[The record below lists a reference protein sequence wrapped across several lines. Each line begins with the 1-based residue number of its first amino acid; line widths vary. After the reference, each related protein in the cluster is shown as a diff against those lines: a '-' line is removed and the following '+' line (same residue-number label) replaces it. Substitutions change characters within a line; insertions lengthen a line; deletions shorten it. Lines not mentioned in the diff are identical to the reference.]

1 MNALKALDMFRA
13 LFSFVSRS
21 IARRLVLAFFLFAV
35 PVCFLSW
42 QLIQKQ
48 NQEIAFSEAELNGAL
63 YIEPLLVLHATMA
76 TAASALA
83 DKKPVPQVLQPALD
97 KVLEARANAP
107 RSLYF
112 QEDFAA
118 LKAAVG
124 ELQAMKS
131 YEPARVRTILS
142 TSQKHFTGV
151 VEDSNLVLDPELATF
166 YLMQAVAIYATPLI
180 EQIGY
185 FGSAKTYINEP
196 GFTPQNTFWRL
207 AAKHQGNLNAK
218 TYAFETSIDD
228 AIRSSDKALTREL
241 GLADLKLDMS
251 QKIANLIEDPD
262 PKAAQTNAQ
271 LARNAVVRTAL
282 AANQELIL
290 GLNVRIDRLEAQ
302 QNQVLVAAIGLFLVA
317 LLGVLLVVRDGV
329 VQPLG
334 HLTKAM
340 RQVAQADFSAEP
352 PYQKR
357 ADEIGGMARAL
368 TIFKENA
375 LARIRAE
382 HAAQAKSEFLAM
394 MSHEIR
400 TPMNGVIGMAQ
411 ALMKTQMKDEQRQM
425 LSVMIDSSDML
436 LLLLNDILDMSKVEA
451 GKVELESIPFSPQK
465 LVQAANDLFDA
476 RASAKDIQLEVEIAA
491 DASQWRIGDPARLR
505 QIVFNLVSNA
515 IKFTEQGTV
524 KIALNLGP
532 KRELAISVTD
542 TGIGIPP
549 DRVAQLFEKFTQAD
563 SSHTRLYGGTGLG
576 LSIAKAMT
584 EAMGGELLVESEVG
598 VGSTFTCLV
607 PLQAVSAT
615 FDETENLAEGGKY
628 ADPDASALQEI
639 LPASALKMLV
649 AEDNRTNQLVL
660 QALLSSYEIELVFT
674 QNGQEAIEAW
684 RAASYDVIL
693 MDMQMPVMDGASAI
707 RAIRAQEIRENRPRT
722 PIVSL
727 TANALQHQIDAQ
739 IEAGADAHAPKPIHL
754 PSLLAAIEAAISLC
768 ELQAETDFRQSN
780 APNAA

>member
-1 MNALKALDMFRA
+1 MFRA
-13 LFSFVSRS
+13 LFSFVSHS
-21 IARRLVLAFFLFAV
+21 IARRLALAFILFAM
-35 PVCFLSW
+35 PVCFLTW

-48 NQEIAFSEAELNGAL
+48 NQEIAFSEAELNGAR

-76 TAASALA
+76 NATSSLA
-83 DKKPVPQVLQPALD
+83 DKRPVPQILQPALD

-107 RSLYF
+107 ASL
-112 QEDFAA
+112 QIGDDFVA
-118 LKAAVG
+118 LKAAVS
-124 ELQAMKS
+124 ELQAMQT
-131 YEPARVRTILS
+131 YEPARVRDILS
-142 TSQKHFTGV
+142 ASQQHFTRV
-151 VEDSNLVLDPELATF
+151 VETSNLILDTELATF
-166 YLMQAVAIYATPLI
+166 YLVQAVALHATPLI

-185 FGSAKTYINEP
+185 LGSAKTYINEP
-196 GFTPQNTFWRL
+196 GRNRENTFWRL
-207 AAKHQGNLNAK
+207 VAKHEGNLNAK
-218 TYAFETSIDD
+218 TSAFEISIDD
-228 AIRSSDKALTREL
+228 AVRASEKARTREL
-241 GLADLKLDMS
+241 GLAGLKQTMS
-251 QKIANLIEDPD
+251 QEIASLIEDPN
-262 PKAAQTNAQ
+262 PAAAQTNAQ
-271 LARNAVVRTAL
+271 IARNAVVRTSL
-282 AANQELIL
+282 AANQELIR
-290 GLNVRIDRLEAQ
+290 GLEVRIKRLETE
-302 QNQVLVAAIGLFLVA
+302 QNQVLVAAVGLFLVA
-317 LLGVLLVVRDGV
+317 LLAVLIVVRDGV

-340 RQVAQADFSAEP
+340 RKVAEADFSAEP

-368 TIFKENA
+368 SIFKENA

-436 LLLLNDILDMSKVEA
+436 LLLLNDILDMSKIEA
-451 GKVELESIPFSPQK
+451 GKIELESIPFSPQK
-465 LVQAANDLFDA
+465 LVHAAGDLFDA
-476 RASAKDIQLEVEIAA
+476 RASAKDITLEVEIAA
-491 DASQWRIGDPARLR
+491 DASQWRLGDPARLR

-515 IKFTEQGTV
+515 IKFTDQGTV

-532 KRELAISVTD
+532 NREMAISVTD
-542 TGIGIPP
+542 TGIGIPH
-549 DRVAQLFEKFTQAD
+549 DRVAHLFEKFTQAD

-584 EAMGGELLVESEVG
+584 EAMGGELLVKSEVG

-615 FDETENLAEGGKY
+615 LDEPENLAESGKS
-628 ADPDASALQEI
+628 ADGNASTLQDTP
-639 LPASALKMLV
+639 PASALKLLV
-649 AEDNRTNQLVL
+649 AEDNPTNQLVL

-674 QNGQEAIEAW
+674 QNGLEALEAW
-684 RAASYDVIL
+684 QAERYDAIL
-693 MDMQMPVMDGASAI
+693 MDMQMPVMDGVTAI

-739 IEAGADAHAPKPIHL
+739 IDAGADAHAPKPIHL
-754 PSLLAAIEAAISLC
+754 PSLLAAIDAAISLC
-768 ELQAETDFRQSN
+768 ELQDETDFRQFD

>member
-1 MNALKALDMFRA
+1 MFRA
-13 LFSFVSRS
+13 LFSFVSHS
-21 IARRLVLAFFLFAV
+21 IARRLALAFILFAM
-35 PVCFLSW
+35 PVCFLTW

-48 NQEIAFSEAELNGAL
+48 NQEIAFSEAELNGAR

-76 TAASALA
+76 NATSSLA
-83 DKKPVPQVLQPALD
+83 DKRPVPQILQPALD
-97 KVLEARANAP
+97 EVLEARANAP
-107 RSLYF
+107 PSL
-112 QEDFAA
+112 QIGDDFVA
-118 LKAAVG
+118 LKAAVS
-124 ELQAMKS
+124 ELQAMQT
-131 YEPARVRTILS
+131 YEPARVRDVLS
-142 TSQKHFTGV
+142 ASQQHFTRV
-151 VEDSNLVLDPELATF
+151 VETSNLILDTELSTF
-166 YLMQAVAIYATPLI
+166 YLVQAVAVHATPLI

-185 FGSAKTYINEP
+185 LGSAKTYISEP
-196 GFTPQNTFWRL
+196 GRTRENTFWRL
-207 AAKHQGNLNAK
+207 VAKHEGNLNAK
-218 TYAFETSIDD
+218 ASAFENSIDD
-228 AIRSSDKALTREL
+228 AVRASDKARTREL
-241 GLADLKLDMS
+241 GLADLKLNMS
-251 QKIANLIEDPD
+251 QEIASLIEDPN
-262 PKAAQTNAQ
+262 PAAAQTNAQ
-271 LARNAVVRTAL
+271 IARNAVVRTSL
-282 AANQELIL
+282 AANQELIR
-290 GLNVRIDRLEAQ
+290 GLEVRIKRLETE
-302 QNQVLVAAIGLFLVA
+302 QNQVLVAAVGLFLVA
-317 LLGVLLVVRDGV
+317 LMAVLIVVRDGV

-340 RQVAQADFSAEP
+340 RKVAEADFSAEP

-368 TIFKENA
+368 SIFKENA

-436 LLLLNDILDMSKVEA
+436 LLLLNDILDMSKIEA
-451 GKVELESIPFSPQK
+451 GKIELESIPFSPQK
-465 LVQAANDLFDA
+465 LVHAAGDLFDA
-476 RASAKDIQLEVEIAA
+476 RASAKDITLEVEIAA
-491 DASQWRIGDPARLR
+491 DASQWRLGDPARLR

-515 IKFTEQGTV
+515 IKFTDQGTV
-524 KIALNLGP
+524 KIALDLGP
-532 KRELAISVTD
+532 NREMAISVTD

-584 EAMGGELLVESEVG
+584 EAMGGKLLVESEVG

-615 FDETENLAEGGKY
+615 LDEPENLAESGSSADGK
-628 ADPDASALQEI
+628 APTLQDMP
-639 LPASALKMLV
+639 PASALKLLV
-649 AEDNRTNQLVL
+649 AEDNQTNQLVL
-660 QALLSSYEIELVFT
+660 QALLSSHEIELVFT
-674 QNGQEAIEAW
+674 QNGLEALEAW
-684 RAASYDVIL
+684 QAARYDAIL
-693 MDMQMPVMDGASAI
+693 MDMQMPVMDGITAI

-739 IEAGADAHAPKPIHL
+739 IDAGADAHAPKPIHL
-754 PSLLAAIEAAISLC
+754 PSLLAAIDAAISLC
-768 ELQAETDFRQSN
+768 ELQDETDFRQFD

>member
-1 MNALKALDMFRA
+1 MFRA
-13 LFSFVSRS
+13 LFSFVSHS
-21 IARRLVLAFFLFAV
+21 IARRLALAFILFAM
-35 PVCFLSW
+35 PVCFLTW

-48 NQEIAFSEAELNGAL
+48 NQEIAFSEAELNGAR

-76 TAASALA
+76 NATSSLA
-83 DKKPVPQVLQPALD
+83 DKRPVPQILQPALD

-107 RSLYF
+107 ASL
-112 QEDFAA
+112 QIGDDFMA
-118 LKAAVG
+118 LKAAVS
-124 ELQAMKS
+124 ELQAMQT
-131 YEPARVRTILS
+131 YEPARVRDILS
-142 TSQKHFTGV
+142 ASQQHFTRV
-151 VEDSNLVLDPELATF
+151 VETSNLILDTELSTF
-166 YLMQAVAIYATPLI
+166 YLVQAVAVHATPLI

-185 FGSAKTYINEP
+185 LGSAKTYINEP
-196 GFTPQNTFWRL
+196 GRTRENTFWRL
-207 AAKHQGNLNAK
+207 VAKHEGNLNAK
-218 TYAFETSIDD
+218 TLAFENSIDD
-228 AIRSSDKALTREL
+228 AVRASDKARTREL
-241 GLADLKLDMS
+241 GLAGLKQTMS
-251 QKIANLIEDPD
+251 QEIASLIEDPN
-262 PKAAQTNAQ
+262 PAAAQTNAQ
-271 LARNAVVRTAL
+271 IARNAVVRTSL
-282 AANQELIL
+282 AANQELIR
-290 GLNVRIDRLEAQ
+290 GLEVRIKRLATEQ
-302 QNQVLVAAIGLFLVA
+302 SQVLVAAVGLFLVA
-317 LLGVLLVVRDGV
+317 LMAVLIVVRDGV

-340 RQVAQADFSAEP
+340 RKVAEADFSAEP

-368 TIFKENA
+368 SIFKENA

-436 LLLLNDILDMSKVEA
+436 LLLLNDILDMSKIEA
-451 GKVELESIPFSPQK
+451 GKIELESIPFSPEK
-465 LVQAANDLFDA
+465 LVHAAGDLFDA
-476 RASAKDIQLEVEIAA
+476 RASAKDITLEVEIAA
-491 DASQWRIGDPARLR
+491 DASQWRLGDPARLR

-515 IKFTEQGTV
+515 IKFTDQGTV

-532 KRELAISVTD
+532 NREMAISVTD

-584 EAMGGELLVESEVG
+584 EAMGGKLLVKSEVG

-615 FDETENLAEGGKY
+615 LDEPENLAESGKS
-628 ADPDASALQEI
+628 ADGNASTLQDMP
-639 LPASALKMLV
+639 PASALKLLV
-649 AEDNRTNQLVL
+649 AEDNQTNQLVL
-660 QALLSSYEIELVFT
+660 QALLSSDEIELVFT
-674 QNGQEAIEAW
+674 QNGLEAIEAW
-684 RAASYDVIL
+684 QAARYDAIL
-693 MDMQMPVMDGASAI
+693 MDMQMPVMDGITAI

-739 IEAGADAHAPKPIHL
+739 IDAGADAHAPKPIHL
-754 PSLLAAIEAAISLC
+754 PSLLAAIDAAISLC
-768 ELQAETDFRQSN
+768 ELQDETDFRQFD

>member
-1 MNALKALDMFRA
+1 MFRA
-13 LFSFVSRS
+13 LFSFVSHS
-21 IARRLVLAFFLFAV
+21 IARRLALAFILFAM
-35 PVCFLSW
+35 PVCFLTW

-48 NQEIAFSEAELNGAL
+48 NQEIAFSEAELNGAR

-76 TAASALA
+76 NATSSLA
-83 DKKPVPQVLQPALD
+83 DKRPVPQILQPALD

-107 RSLYF
+107 ASL
-112 QEDFAA
+112 QIGDDFMA
-118 LKAAVG
+118 LKAAVS
-124 ELQAMKS
+124 ELQAMQT
-131 YEPARVRTILS
+131 YEPARVRDILS
-142 TSQKHFTGV
+142 ASQQHFTRV
-151 VEDSNLVLDPELATF
+151 VETSNLILDTELSTF
-166 YLMQAVAIYATPLI
+166 YLVQAVAVHATPLI

-185 FGSAKTYINEP
+185 LGSAKTYINEP
-196 GFTPQNTFWRL
+196 GRTRENTFWRL
-207 AAKHQGNLNAK
+207 VAKHEGNLNAK
-218 TYAFETSIDD
+218 TLAFENSIDD
-228 AIRSSDKALTREL
+228 AVRASDKARTREL
-241 GLADLKLDMS
+241 GLAGLKQTMS
-251 QKIANLIEDPD
+251 QEIASLIEDPN
-262 PKAAQTNAQ
+262 PAAAQTNAQ
-271 LARNAVVRTAL
+271 IARNAVVRTSL
-282 AANQELIL
+282 AANQELIR
-290 GLNVRIDRLEAQ
+290 GLEVRIKRLETE
-302 QNQVLVAAIGLFLVA
+302 QNQVLVAAVGLFLVA
-317 LLGVLLVVRDGV
+317 LMAVLIVVRDGV

-340 RQVAQADFSAEP
+340 RKVAEADFSAEP

-368 TIFKENA
+368 SIFKENA

-436 LLLLNDILDMSKVEA
+436 LLLLNDILDMSKIEA
-451 GKVELESIPFSPQK
+451 GKIELESIPFSPEK
-465 LVQAANDLFDA
+465 LVHAAGDLFDA
-476 RASAKDIQLEVEIAA
+476 RASAKDITLEVEIAA
-491 DASQWRIGDPARLR
+491 DASQWRLGDPARLR

-515 IKFTEQGTV
+515 IKFTDQGTV

-532 KRELAISVTD
+532 NREMAISVTD

-584 EAMGGELLVESEVG
+584 EAMGGKLLVKSEVG

-615 FDETENLAEGGKY
+615 LDEPENLAESGKS
-628 ADPDASALQEI
+628 ADGNSSTLQDMP
-639 LPASALKMLV
+639 PASALKLLV
-649 AEDNRTNQLVL
+649 AEDNQTNQLVL
-660 QALLSSYEIELVFT
+660 QALLSSDEIELVFT
-674 QNGQEAIEAW
+674 QNGLEAIEAW
-684 RAASYDVIL
+684 QAARYDAIL
-693 MDMQMPVMDGASAI
+693 MDMQMPVMDGITAI

-739 IEAGADAHAPKPIHL
+739 IDAGADAHAPKPIHL
-754 PSLLAAIEAAISLC
+754 PSLLAAIDAAISLC
-768 ELQAETDFRQSN
+768 ELQDETDFRQFD

>member
-1 MNALKALDMFRA
+1 MFQA

-21 IARRLVLAFFLFAV
+21 IARRLALAFILFAI
-35 PVCFLSW
+35 PVCFLTW

-48 NQEIAFSEAELNGAL
+48 NQEIAFSEAELSGAL
-63 YIEPLLVLHATMA
+63 YLEPLLVLHATMA
-76 TAASALA
+76 NAASALA
-83 DKKPVPQVLQPALD
+83 DKRPVPQILQPALD
-97 KVLEARANAP
+97 KVLEARGNAP
-107 RSLYF
+107 PSLQF
-112 QEDFAA
+112 RDDFAA
-118 LKAAVG
+118 LEAAVS
-124 ELQAMKS
+124 ELQAMQT
-131 YEPARVRTILS
+131 YEPARVRNILS
-142 TSQKHFTGV
+142 ASQQHFTRV
-151 VEDSNLVLDPELATF
+151 VEASNLLLDTELSTF
-166 YLMQAVAIYATPLI
+166 YLMQAVALHATPLI

-196 GFTPQNTFWRL
+196 GVTRENTFWRL
-207 AAKHQGNLNAK
+207 VAKHQGNLNAK
-218 TYAFETSIDD
+218 TSAFETSIDD
-228 AIRSSDKALTREL
+228 AIRASDKARARAR
-241 GLADLKLDMS
+241 GLPDLKLTMS
-251 QKIANLIEDPD
+251 QEITNLIEDPD
-262 PKAAQTNAQ
+262 PKGAQTNAQ
-271 LARNAVVRTAL
+271 RARNEVVRTSL
-282 AANQELIL
+282 AANQELVR
-290 GLNVRIDRLEAQ
+290 GLEIRINRLETE
-302 QNQVLVAAIGLFLVA
+302 QNEVFVAAIGLFLVA

-334 HLTKAM
+334 QLTKAM

-368 TIFKENA
+368 SVFKENA

-411 ALMKTQMKDEQRQM
+411 ALMKTQLKDQQRQM

-436 LLLLNDILDMSKVEA
+436 LLLLNDILDMSKIEA
-451 GKVELESIPFSPQK
+451 GKIELESIPFSPKK
-465 LVQAANDLFDA
+465 LVHAASDLFDA
-476 RASAKDIQLEVEIAA
+476 RASAKDIQLEVEIAD
-491 DASQWRIGDPARLR
+491 DASQWRLGDPARLR
-505 QIVFNLVSNA
+505 QILFNLVSNA
-515 IKFTEQGTV
+515 IKFTDQGTV
-524 KIALNLGP
+524 KIALHLGP
-532 KRELAISVTD
+532 KREMAISVTD

-549 DRVAQLFEKFTQAD
+549 DRVAHLFEKFTQAD
-563 SSHTRLYGGTGLG
+563 SSHTRLYGGSGLG

-584 EAMGGELLVESEVG
+584 EAMGGSLLVESEVG

-615 FDETENLAEGGKY
+615 FDEPDTLAESS
-628 ADPDASALQEI
+628 ASANVKALALQDTQ
-639 LPASALKMLV
+639 PASALKLLV
-649 AEDNRTNQLVL
+649 AEDNQTNQLVL

-684 RAASYDVIL
+684 QASRYDVIL
-693 MDMQMPVMDGASAI
+693 MDMQMPVMDGVTAI

-739 IEAGADAHAPKPIHL
+739 IDAGADAHAPKPIHL

-768 ELQAETDFRQSN
+768 ELQDETDFRQLD

>member
-1 MNALKALDMFRA
+1 MFRA
-13 LFSFVSRS
+13 LFSFVSHS
-21 IARRLVLAFFLFAV
+21 IARRLALAFILFAM
-35 PVCFLSW
+35 PVCFLTW

-48 NQEIAFSEAELNGAL
+48 NQEIAFSEAELNGAR

-76 TAASALA
+76 NATSSLA
-83 DKKPVPQVLQPALD
+83 DKRPVPQILQPALD

-107 RSLYF
+107 ASL
-112 QEDFAA
+112 QIGDDFVA
-118 LKAAVG
+118 LKAAVS
-124 ELQAMKS
+124 ELQAMQT
-131 YEPARVRTILS
+131 YEPARVRDILS
-142 TSQKHFTGV
+142 ASQQHFTRV
-151 VEDSNLVLDPELATF
+151 VETSNLILDTELTTF
-166 YLMQAVAIYATPLI
+166 YLVQAVALHATPLI

-185 FGSAKTYINEP
+185 LGSAKTYINEP
-196 GFTPQNTFWRL
+196 GRNRENTFWRL
-207 AAKHQGNLNAK
+207 VAKHEGNLNAK
-218 TYAFETSIDD
+218 ASAFETSIDD
-228 AIRSSDKALTREL
+228 AVRASEKARTREL
-241 GLADLKLDMS
+241 GLAGLKQTMS
-251 QKIANLIEDPD
+251 QEIASLIEDPN
-262 PKAAQTNAQ
+262 PAAAQTNAQ
-271 LARNAVVRTAL
+271 IARNAVVRTSL
-282 AANQELIL
+282 AANQELIR
-290 GLNVRIDRLEAQ
+290 GLEVRIKRLETE
-302 QNQVLVAAIGLFLVA
+302 QNQVLVAAVGLFLVA
-317 LLGVLLVVRDGV
+317 LLAVLIVVRDGV

-340 RQVAQADFSAEP
+340 RKVAEADFSAEP

-368 TIFKENA
+368 SIFKENA

-436 LLLLNDILDMSKVEA
+436 LLLLNDILDMSKIEA
-451 GKVELESIPFSPQK
+451 GKIELESIPFSPQK
-465 LVQAANDLFDA
+465 LVHAAGDLFDA
-476 RASAKDIQLEVEIAA
+476 RASAKDITLEVEIAA
-491 DASQWRIGDPARLR
+491 DASQWRLGDPARLR

-515 IKFTEQGTV
+515 IKFTDQGTV

-532 KRELAISVTD
+532 NREMAISVTD
-542 TGIGIPP
+542 TGIGIPH
-549 DRVAQLFEKFTQAD
+549 DRVAHLFEKFTQAD

-584 EAMGGELLVESEVG
+584 EAMGGELLVKSEVG

-615 FDETENLAEGGKY
+615 LDEPENLAESGKS
-628 ADPDASALQEI
+628 ADGNASTLQDTP
-639 LPASALKMLV
+639 PASALKLLV
-649 AEDNRTNQLVL
+649 AEDNPTNQLVL
-660 QALLSSYEIELVFT
+660 KALLSSYEIELVFT
-674 QNGQEAIEAW
+674 QNGQEALEAW
-684 RAASYDVIL
+684 QAERYDAIL
-693 MDMQMPVMDGASAI
+693 MDMQMPVMDGVTAI

-739 IEAGADAHAPKPIHL
+739 IDAGADAHAPKPIHL
-754 PSLLAAIEAAISLC
+754 PSLLAAIDAAISLC
-768 ELQAETDFRQSN
+768 ELQDETDFRQFD

>member
-1 MNALKALDMFRA
+1 MFQA

-21 IARRLVLAFFLFAV
+21 IARRLALAFILFAI
-35 PVCFLSW
+35 PVCFLTW

-48 NQEIAFSEAELNGAL
+48 NQEIAFSEAELSGAL
-63 YIEPLLVLHATMA
+63 YLEPLLVLHATMA
-76 TAASALA
+76 NAASALA
-83 DKKPVPQVLQPALD
+83 DKRPVPQILQPALD
-97 KVLEARANAP
+97 KVLEARGNAP
-107 RSLYF
+107 PSLQF
-112 QEDFAA
+112 RDDFAA

-124 ELQAMKS
+124 ELQAMQT
-131 YEPARVRTILS
+131 YEPARVRNILS
-142 TSQKHFTGV
+142 ASQQHFTRV
-151 VEDSNLVLDPELATF
+151 VEASNLLLDTELSTF
-166 YLMQAVAIYATPLI
+166 YLMQAVALHATPLI

-196 GFTPQNTFWRL
+196 GVTRENTFWRL
-207 AAKHQGNLNAK
+207 VAKHQGNLNAK
-218 TYAFETSIDD
+218 TSAFETSIDD
-228 AIRSSDKALTREL
+228 AIRASDKARARAL
-241 GLADLKLDMS
+241 GLPDLKLTMS
-251 QKIANLIEDPD
+251 QEITNLIEDPD
-262 PKAAQTNAQ
+262 PKGAQTNAQ
-271 LARNAVVRTAL
+271 RARNAVVRTSL
-282 AANQELIL
+282 AANQELVR
-290 GLNVRIDRLEAQ
+290 GLEIRINRLETEQIEAF
-302 QNQVLVAAIGLFLVA
+302 VAAIGLFLVA

-368 TIFKENA
+368 SVFKENA

-411 ALMKTQMKDEQRQM
+411 ALMKTQLKNQQRQM
-425 LSVMIDSSDML
+425 LSVMVDSSDML
-436 LLLLNDILDMSKVEA
+436 LLLLNDILDMSKIEA
-451 GKVELESIPFSPQK
+451 GKIELESIPFSPQK
-465 LVQAANDLFDA
+465 LVHAASDLFNA
-476 RASAKDIQLEVEIAA
+476 RASAKDIQLEVEIAD
-491 DASQWRIGDPARLR
+491 DASQWRLGDPARLR
-505 QIVFNLVSNA
+505 QILFNLVSNA
-515 IKFTEQGTV
+515 IKFTDQGIV
-524 KIALNLGP
+524 KIALHLGP
-532 KRELAISVTD
+532 KREMAISVTD

-549 DRVAQLFEKFTQAD
+549 DRVAHLFEKFTQAD
-563 SSHTRLYGGTGLG
+563 SSHTRLYGGSGLG

-584 EAMGGELLVESEVG
+584 EAMGGSLLVESEVG

-615 FDETENLAEGGKY
+615 FDEPDTLAESSKS
-628 ADPDASALQEI
+628 ANVKALALQDTQ
-639 LPASALKMLV
+639 PVSALKLLV
-649 AEDNRTNQLVL
+649 AEDNQTNQLVL
-660 QALLSSYEIELVFT
+660 QALLSSYDIELVFT

-684 RAASYDVIL
+684 QASRYDVIL
-693 MDMQMPVMDGASAI
+693 MDMQMPVMDGVTAI

-739 IEAGADAHAPKPIHL
+739 IDAGADAHAPKPIHL

-768 ELQAETDFRQSN
+768 ELQDETDFRQLD

>member
-1 MNALKALDMFRA
+1 MFRA

-21 IARRLVLAFFLFAV
+21 IARRLALAFILFAM
-35 PVCFLSW
+35 PVCFLTW

-48 NQEIAFSEAELNGAL
+48 NQEISFSRSELSGAL

-76 TAASALA
+76 NAASALA
-83 DKKPVPQVLQPALD
+83 DEKPVPQILQPAFD

-107 RSLYF
+107 LSL
-112 QEDFAA
+112 QNRDDFAA

-124 ELQAMKS
+124 ELQAMQT
-131 YEPARVRTILS
+131 YEPARVRDILS
-142 TSQKHFTGV
+142 TSQQHFTRV
-151 VEDSNLVLDPELATF
+151 VETSNLILDTELSTF
-166 YLMQAVAIYATPLI
+166 YLMQAVAMHATPLI

-185 FGSAKTYINEP
+185 YGSAKTYINEP
-196 GFTPQNTFWRL
+196 GLTPQNTFWRIV
-207 AAKHQGNLNAK
+207 AKHQGNLNAK
-218 TYAFETSIDD
+218 TFAFENSIDD
-228 AIRSSDKALTREL
+228 AVRAADRARTRAL
-241 GLADLKLDMS
+241 GLAGLKLTMS
-251 QKIANLIEDPD
+251 QEIANLIDDPD

-271 LARNAVVRTAL
+271 IARNAVVRSAL
-282 AANQELIL
+282 AANQELVR
-290 GLNVRIDRLEAQ
+290 GLEVRINRLEMHQ
-302 QNQVLVAAIGLFLVA
+302 RQVLVVTIGLFLLA
-317 LLGVLLVVRDGV
+317 LMAVLAVVRDGV
-329 VQPLG
+329 VYPLG

-340 RQVAQADFSAEP
+340 RQIAQSDFSAEP

-368 TIFKENA
+368 SIFKDNA
-375 LARIRAE
+375 IARIRAE

-436 LLLLNDILDMSKVEA
+436 LLLLNDILDMSKIEA
-451 GKVELESIPFSPQK
+451 GKIELECIPFSPQK
-465 LVQAANDLFDA
+465 LVQAASDLFDA
-476 RASAKDIQLEVEIAA
+476 RASAKGINLEVEIAA
-491 DASQWRIGDPARLR
+491 NALEWRLGDPARLR

-515 IKFTEQGTV
+515 IKFTDQGTV

-549 DRVAQLFEKFTQAD
+549 DSLAHLFEKFTQAD

-584 EAMGGELLVESEVG
+584 EAMGGELSVESEVG

-615 FDETENLAEGGKY
+615 LDEPENLAENGTS
-628 ADPDASALQEI
+628 AEVNAHASQDA
-639 LPASALKMLV
+639 PTASALKLLV
-649 AEDNRTNQLVL
+649 GEDNQTNQLVL
-660 QALLSSYEIELVFT
+660 QALLSSYGIELVFT

-684 RAASYDVIL
+684 HAAHYDAIL
-693 MDMQMPVMDGASAI
+693 MDMQMPVMDGVSAI

-739 IEAGADAHAPKPIHL
+739 IDAGADAHAPKPIHL

-768 ELQAETDFRQSN
+768 ELQDETDFRQFD

>member
-1 MNALKALDMFRA
+1 MFRA

-21 IARRLVLAFFLFAV
+21 IARRLALAFILFAM
-35 PVCFLSW
+35 PVCFLTW

-48 NQEIAFSEAELNGAL
+48 NQEIAFSEAELSGAL

-76 TAASALA
+76 NAASGLA
-83 DKKPVPQVLQPALD
+83 DKKPVPQILQPALE
-97 KVLEARANAP
+97 KVVEARANAP
-107 RSLYF
+107 LSL
-112 QEDFAA
+112 QDRDDFVA
-118 LKAAVG
+118 LKAAVSD
-124 ELQAMKS
+124 LQAMQT
-131 YEPARVRTILS
+131 YEPARVRDILS
-142 TSQKHFTGV
+142 TSQRHFTRV
-151 VEDSNLVLDPELATF
+151 VETSNLILDTELSTF
-166 YLMQAVAIYATPLI
+166 YLMQAVAMHATPLI

-185 FGSAKTYINEP
+185 FGSAKTYMNEP
-196 GFTPQNTFWRL
+196 SLTLENTFWRL
-207 AAKHQGNLNAK
+207 VAKHEGNLSAK
-218 TYAFETSIDD
+218 TLAFETSIDD
-228 AIRSSDKALTREL
+228 AVRASDTARTREL
-241 GLADLKLDMS
+241 GLADLKLNMS
-251 QKIANLIEDPD
+251 QEIAKLVEDPD
-262 PKAAQTNAQ
+262 PRAAQTNAQ
-271 LARNAVVRTAL
+271 IARNAVVRTSL
-282 AANQELIL
+282 AANQELVR
-290 GLNVRIDRLEAQ
+290 GLEVRIKRLETQ
-302 QNQVLVAAIGLFLVA
+302 QNQILVAAIGLFLVA
-317 LLGVLLVVRDGV
+317 LLGVLIVVRDGV

-334 HLTKAM
+334 QLTKAM
-340 RQVAQADFSAEP
+340 RKVAQGDFSIEP

-368 TIFKENA
+368 SVFKENA

-411 ALMKTQMKDEQRQM
+411 ALMKTQMKDEQRKM

-436 LLLLNDILDMSKVEA
+436 LLLLNDILDMSKIEA
-451 GKVELESIPFSPQK
+451 GKIELESIPFSPQK
-465 LVQAANDLFDA
+465 LVHAAGDLFDA

-491 DASQWRIGDPARLR
+491 DASQWRLGDPARLR

-515 IKFTEQGTV
+515 IKFTDQGTV
-524 KIALNLGP
+524 KIALHLGP
-532 KRELAISVTD
+532 SREMAISVTD

-598 VGSTFTCLV
+598 VGSTFTCRI
-607 PLQAVSAT
+607 PLQAVSAPL
-615 FDETENLAEGGKY
+615 DEPENLAENGKS
-628 ADPDASALQEI
+628 ADRNAPTLQHT
-639 LPASALKMLV
+639 PQASALKLLV
-649 AEDNRTNQLVL
+649 AEDNQTNQLVL

-674 QNGQEAIEAW
+674 HNGQEAIEAW
-684 RAASYDVIL
+684 QAARYDAIL
-693 MDMQMPVMDGASAI
+693 MDMQMPVMDGVTAI
-707 RAIRAQEIRENRPRT
+707 RAIRAQEIRESRPRT

-739 IEAGADAHAPKPIHL
+739 IDAGADAHAPKPIHL

-768 ELQAETDFRQSN
+768 ELQDETDFRQCD

>member
-1 MNALKALDMFRA
+1 MLRA

-21 IARRLVLAFFLFAV
+21 IARRLALAFILFAM
-35 PVCFLSW
+35 PVCFLTW

-48 NQEIAFSEAELNGAL
+48 NQEIAFSEAELSGAH
-63 YIEPLLVLHATMA
+63 YIEPLLILHATMA
-76 TAASALA
+76 NAASGLA
-83 DKKPVPQVLQPALD
+83 DKRPVPQILQPALD

-107 RSLYF
+107 LSL
-112 QEDFAA
+112 QNRDDFAA
-118 LKAAVG
+118 LKAAVS
-124 ELQAMKS
+124 ELQALQI
-131 YEPARVRTILS
+131 YEPARVRDILS
-142 TSQKHFTGV
+142 TSQQHFTRV
-151 VEDSNLVLDPELATF
+151 VETSNLILDTELSTF
-166 YLMQAVAIYATPLI
+166 YLMQAVAMHATPLI

-185 FGSAKTYINEP
+185 FGSAKTYIEEP
-196 GFTPQNTFWRL
+196 GLTPQNTFWRL
-207 AAKHQGNLNAK
+207 VAKHQGNLNAK
-218 TYAFETSIDD
+218 TLAFENSIDD
-228 AIRSSDKALTREL
+228 AVRASDKARTREL
-241 GLADLKLDMS
+241 GLADLKLTMS
-251 QKIANLIEDPD
+251 REISNLIEDPD

-271 LARNAVVRTAL
+271 IARNAVLRSAL
-282 AANQELIL
+282 AANQELVR
-290 GLNVRIDRLEAQ
+290 GLEVRINRLETQ
-302 QNQVLVAAIGLFLVA
+302 QNQVLVAAVGLFLLA
-317 LLGVLLVVRDGV
+317 LLAVLTVVRDGV
-329 VQPLG
+329 VNPLG

-352 PYQKR
+352 PYQTR

-368 TIFKENA
+368 TVFKENA
-375 LARIRAE
+375 IARIRAE

-411 ALMKTQMKDEQRQM
+411 ALMKTQLKDEQRQM

-436 LLLLNDILDMSKVEA
+436 LLLLNDILDMSKIEA
-451 GKVELESIPFSPQK
+451 GKIELECIPFSPEK
-465 LVQAANDLFDA
+465 LVHAASDLFDA
-476 RASAKDIQLEVEIAA
+476 RASAKDINLVVEIAA
-491 DASQWRIGDPARLR
+491 DASQWRLGDPARLR

-515 IKFTEQGTV
+515 IKFTDQGTV

-532 KRELAISVTD
+532 KRELAISVSD

-549 DRVAQLFEKFTQAD
+549 DRVAHLFEKFTQAD

-615 FDETENLAEGGKY
+615 FDEPENLAEGGQS
-628 ADPDASALQEI
+628 ADLNA
-639 LPASALKMLV
+639 PAAQNVPPTSPLKLLV
-649 AEDNRTNQLVL
+649 AEDNQTNQLVL
-660 QALLSSYEIELVFT
+660 QALLSSYGIELVFT
-674 QNGQEAIEAW
+674 QNGQEAVRAW
-684 RAASYDVIL
+684 QAARYDAVL

-707 RAIRAQEIRENRPRT
+707 RAIRAQEIREKRPRT
-722 PIVSL
+722 PIISL

-739 IEAGADAHAPKPIHL
+739 IDAGADAHAPKPIHL

-768 ELQAETDFRQSN
+768 EIQDETDFRQFD

>member
-1 MNALKALDMFRA
+1 MFRA
-13 LFSFVSRS
+13 LLSFLSHS
-21 IARRLVLAFFLFAV
+21 IARRLALAFVLFAM
-35 PVCFLSW
+35 PVCFLTW
-42 QLIQKQ
+42 QLINKQ
-48 NQEIAFSEAELNGAL
+48 NQEIAFSEAELSGAL

-76 TAASALA
+76 NATSSLA
-83 DKKPVPQVLQPALD
+83 DKRPVPQILQPALD
-97 KVLEARANAP
+97 KALEARANAP
-107 RSLYF
+107 RSLQF
-112 QEDFAA
+112 RDDFVA
-118 LKAAVG
+118 LKAAVR
-124 ELQAMKS
+124 ELQALQT
-131 YEPARVRTILS
+131 YEPARVRDILLA
-142 TSQKHFTGV
+142 SQQHFTRV
-151 VEDSNLVLDPELATF
+151 VETSNLILDTELSTF
-166 YLMQAVAIYATPLI
+166 YLVQAVAVHATPLI

-185 FGSAKTYINEP
+185 LGSAKTYINEP
-196 GFTPQNTFWRL
+196 GRTRENTVWRL
-207 AAKHQGNLNAK
+207 VAKHEGSLNAK
-218 TYAFETSIDD
+218 ASAFEISIDD
-228 AIRSSDKALTREL
+228 AVRASDKARTREL
-241 GLADLKLDMS
+241 GLAGLKQTMS
-251 QKIANLIEDPD
+251 QEIASLIEDPN

-271 LARNAVVRTAL
+271 LARNAVVRTSL
-282 AANQELIL
+282 AANQVLIR
-290 GLNVRIDRLEAQ
+290 GLEVRIKRLETQ

-317 LLGVLLVVRDGV
+317 LMAVLIVVRDGV

-340 RQVAQADFSAEP
+340 RQVAEADFSAEP

-368 TIFKENA
+368 SIFKENA

-382 HAAQAKSEFLAM
+382 HAAQAKSDFLAM

-436 LLLLNDILDMSKVEA
+436 LLLLNDILDMSKIEA
-451 GKVELESIPFSPQK
+451 GKIEIESIPFSPQK

-476 RASAKDIQLEVEIAA
+476 RASAKDINLEVEIAA
-491 DASQWRIGDPARLR
+491 DASQWRLGDPVRLR

-515 IKFTEQGTV
+515 IKFTDQGTV

-532 KRELAISVTD
+532 KREMAISVTD

-549 DRVAQLFEKFTQAD
+549 DRLAHLFEKFTQAD

-584 EAMGGELLVESEVG
+584 EAMGGELLVESKEG

-607 PLQAVSAT
+607 PLQAVSAAL
-615 FDETENLAEGGKY
+615 DEPDHWAESGRS
-628 ADPDASALQEI
+628 ADGNAPTLQDKP
-639 LPASALKMLV
+639 PASALKLLV
-649 AEDNRTNQLVL
+649 AEDNQTNQLVL
-660 QALLSSYEIELVFT
+660 QVLLSSYEIELVFT
-674 QNGQEAIEAW
+674 QNGLEAIEAW
-684 RAASYDVIL
+684 QDARYDAIL
-693 MDMQMPVMDGASAI
+693 MDMQMPVMDGITAI

-739 IEAGADAHAPKPIHL
+739 INAGADAHAPKPIHL
-754 PSLLAAIEAAISLC
+754 PSLLAAIQSAISLC
-768 ELQAETDFRQSN
+768 ELQDETDFCQFD

>member
-1 MNALKALDMFRA
+1 MFRA
-13 LFSFVSRS
+13 LFSFVSHS
-21 IARRLVLAFFLFAV
+21 IARRLALAFILFAM
-35 PVCFLSW
+35 PVCFLTW

-48 NQEIAFSEAELNGAL
+48 NQEIAFSEAELNGAR

-76 TAASALA
+76 NATSSLA
-83 DKKPVPQVLQPALD
+83 DKRPVPQILQPALD

-107 RSLYF
+107 ASL
-112 QEDFAA
+112 QIGDDFMA
-118 LKAAVG
+118 LKAAVS
-124 ELQAMKS
+124 ELQAMQT
-131 YEPARVRTILS
+131 YEPARVRDILS
-142 TSQKHFTGV
+142 ASQQHFTRV
-151 VEDSNLVLDPELATF
+151 VETSNLILDTELSTF
-166 YLMQAVAIYATPLI
+166 YLVQAVAVHATPLI

-185 FGSAKTYINEP
+185 LGSAKTYIDEP
-196 GFTPQNTFWRL
+196 GRTRENTFWRL
-207 AAKHQGNLNAK
+207 VAKHEGNLNAK
-218 TYAFETSIDD
+218 ASAFEISIDD
-228 AIRSSDKALTREL
+228 AVRASDSARTREL
-241 GLADLKLDMS
+241 GLAGLKQTMS
-251 QKIANLIEDPD
+251 QEIASLIEDPN

-271 LARNAVVRTAL
+271 IARNAVVRTSL
-282 AANQELIL
+282 AANQELIR
-290 GLNVRIDRLEAQ
+290 GLEVRIKRLETE
-302 QNQVLVAAIGLFLVA
+302 QNQVLVAAVGLFLVA
-317 LLGVLLVVRDGV
+317 LMAVLIVVRDGV

-340 RQVAQADFSAEP
+340 RKVAEADFSAEP

-368 TIFKENA
+368 SIFKENA

-436 LLLLNDILDMSKVEA
+436 LLLLNDILDMSKIEA

-465 LVQAANDLFDA
+465 LVHAAGDLFDA
-476 RASAKDIQLEVEIAA
+476 RASAKDITLEVEIAA
-491 DASQWRIGDPARLR
+491 DASQWRLGDPARLR

-515 IKFTEQGTV
+515 IKFTDQGIV

-532 KRELAISVTD
+532 NREMAISVTD

-584 EAMGGELLVESEVG
+584 EAMGGELLVKSEVG

-615 FDETENLAEGGKY
+615 LDEPENLAERGS
-628 ADPDASALQEI
+628 SAHGNAPTLQDMP
-639 LPASALKMLV
+639 PASALKLLV
-649 AEDNRTNQLVL
+649 AEDNQTNQLVL
-660 QALLSSYEIELVFT
+660 QALLSSDEIELVFT
-674 QNGQEAIEAW
+674 QNGLEALEAW
-684 RAASYDVIL
+684 QAARYDAIL
-693 MDMQMPVMDGASAI
+693 MDMQMPVMDGITAI
-707 RAIRAQEIRENRPRT
+707 RAIRAQEIRENRRRT

-739 IEAGADAHAPKPIHL
+739 IDAGADAHAPKPIHL
-754 PSLLAAIEAAISLC
+754 PSLLAAIDAAISLC
-768 ELQAETDFRQSN
+768 ELQDETDFRQFD

>member
-1 MNALKALDMFRA
+1 MFRA
-13 LFSFVSRS
+13 LFSFISRS
-21 IARRLVLAFFLFAV
+21 IARRLALAFILFAV
-35 PVCFLSW
+35 PVCFLTW
-42 QLIQKQ
+42 QLIHKQ
-48 NQEIAFSEAELNGAL
+48 NKEIAFSKTELSGAL
-63 YIEPLLVLHATMA
+63 YLEHLLVLHATMA
-76 TAASALA
+76 NAASSLA
-83 DKKPVPQVLQPALD
+83 DKRPIPQTLQPALD
-97 KVLEARANAP
+97 RVLQARSEAPQR
-107 RSLYF
+107 LKF
-112 QEDFAA
+112 HDDFAA
-118 LKAAVG
+118 LKVAVG
-124 ELQAMKS
+124 DLQGLKV
-131 YEPARVRTILS
+131 YEPERVREALS
-142 TSQKHFTGV
+142 ASQRHFTRV
-151 VEDSNLVLDPELATF
+151 VESSNLILDTELSTF
-166 YLMQAVAIYATPLI
+166 YLVQAVAIHATPLI

-196 GFTPQNTFWRL
+196 GRTRENTFWRL
-207 AAKHQGNLNAK
+207 VAKHEGNLKAK
-218 TYAFETSIDD
+218 TSAFETSIDD
-228 AIRSSDKALTREL
+228 AVRASDKARTREL
-241 GLADLKLDMS
+241 GLADLKLNMS
-251 QKIANLIEDPD
+251 KEIASLIEDPN

-271 LARNAVVRTAL
+271 IARNAVVRASL
-282 AANQELIL
+282 AANRELIH
-290 GLNVRIDRLEAQ
+290 GLEVRIKRLETE

-317 LLGVLLVVRDGV
+317 LLGVLIVVRDGV

-340 RQVAQADFSAEP
+340 RQVAHADFSAEP

-382 HAAQAKSEFLAM
+382 HAVQAKSEFLAM

-436 LLLLNDILDMSKVEA
+436 LLLLNDILDMSKIEA
-451 GKVELESIPFSPQK
+451 GKIELESIPFSPQK

-476 RASAKDIQLEVEIAA
+476 RASAKDINLEVEIAA
-491 DASQWRIGDPARLR
+491 DASEWRLGDPARLR

-515 IKFTEQGTV
+515 IKFTDKGTV

-532 KRELAISVTD
+532 KREMAISVTD

-549 DRVAQLFEKFTQAD
+549 DRLAQLFEKFTQAD

-576 LSIAKAMT
+576 LAIAKAMT
-584 EAMGGELLVESEVG
+584 EAMGGELLVESEEG

-607 PLQAVSAT
+607 PLQAVSAAL
-615 FDETENLAEGGKY
+615 DEPEKLAEGGNS
-628 ADPDASALQEI
+628 ADSNEPALDDI
-639 LPASALKMLV
+639 PPASALKLLV

-674 QNGQEAIEAW
+674 QNGLEALEAW
-684 RAASYDVIL
+684 QAARYDAIL
-693 MDMQMPVMDGASAI
+693 MDMQMPVMDGVSAI

-727 TANALQHQIDAQ
+727 TANALQHQINAQ
-739 IEAGADAHAPKPIHL
+739 IDAGADAHAPKPIHL

-768 ELQAETDFRQSN
+768 ELQDETDFRQFD
-780 APNAA
+780 APSAA